1 MIIIAFFPTS
11 DLYSIP
17 LNLTEKRQ
25 IIFTIGSVLIHILLF
40 GVIGYIFY
48 DKNWINTDWKA
59 FLQYNYLA
67 EALRDGHC
75 YLNFTPPEI
84 LSTINNPYDNSL
96 RNQILNQAGEQI
108 ITDFAYYNG
117 RYYSYFGVIPVIMF
131 YLPYLLLTGK
141 PLSTGALL
149 IGIVFLF
156 IIASFCMVYRLFEK
170 YYSKVSL
177 GTYLLLT
184 SVFIAGSEITYCVQ
198 MPTIYSVPLALG
210 LTLDLL
216 GISFWLS
223 AAQPD
228 GSVKKSCLIAGA
240 ACIALTVGCR
250 PQLAIVTLFAFPI
263 FWKEIKE
270 RKFFSVKGMGNT
282 LSVILPFLV
291 IDTAL
296 LYYNI
301 VRFGSPLNF
310 GATYNLTGFDMTHRG
325 FILDRFV
332 LGIWEYLFQPFNIKS
347 SFPYFTI
354 VAGHMD
360 LQSDYQGQLINEP
373 LMGGFFAFNL
383 IAIFIFSLPNIK
395 QELKKKGVLGFLILS
410 LVSGLV
416 IVGLDIQMIGMTL
429 RYLTDFSV
437 FLILSAIIVIGAL
450 LEKYTDNK
458 PFYKSLLSLTIMLSF
473 LCIAT
478 NYITLIANGRYNHLI
493 SSNPWIFYRIKYEI
507 CSLLSIR

>member
-1 MIIIAFFPTS
+1 M
-11 DLYSIP
+11 
-17 LNLTEKRQ
+17 
-25 IIFTIGSVLIHILLF
+25 
-40 GVIGYIFY
+40 
-48 DKNWINTDWKA
+48 
-59 FLQYNYLA
+59 
-67 EALRDGHC
+67 
-75 YLNFTPPEI
+75 
-84 LSTINNPYDNSL
+84 
-96 RNQILNQAGEQI
+96 
-108 ITDFAYYNG
+108 
-117 RYYSYFGVIPVIMF
+117 
-131 YLPYLLLTGK
+131 
-141 PLSTGALL
+141 
-149 IGIVFLF
+149 
-156 IIASFCMVYRLFEK
+156 
-170 YYSKVSL
+170 
-177 GTYLLLT
+177 
-184 SVFIAGSEITYCVQ
+184 
-198 MPTIYSVPLALG
+198 
-210 LTLDLL
+210 
-216 GISFWLS
+216 
-223 AAQPD
+223 
-228 GSVKKSCLIAGA
+228 
-240 ACIALTVGCR
+240 
-250 PQLAIVTLFAFPI
+250 
-263 FWKEIKE
+263 
-270 RKFFSVKGMGNT
+270 
-282 LSVILPFLV
+282 SVILPFLV